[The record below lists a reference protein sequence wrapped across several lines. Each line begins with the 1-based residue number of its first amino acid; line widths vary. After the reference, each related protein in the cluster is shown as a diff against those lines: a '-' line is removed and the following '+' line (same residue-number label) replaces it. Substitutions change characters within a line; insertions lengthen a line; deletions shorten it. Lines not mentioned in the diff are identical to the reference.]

1 MTKAALT
8 LALFCLFVSPALAQE
23 PGSIVILQANDP
35 SAPTTVCDVTHGDA
49 PVRVRP
55 CYIPLVGIDAASD
68 SGFLPSHG
76 HLGFSIAVTFD
87 QTTMVEIEYDQV
99 AFLSTEHGPFPKYAT
114 GIGIDNPRTICP
126 GISSVM
132 NLDSPGSTGFTLV
145 SRCIVTVTPGTHTF
159 YALES
164 ARNGASAFNGPGNQL
179 LTVRYQQ

>member
-1 MTKAALT
+1 MPKAIAI
-8 LALFCLFVSPALAQE
+8 LAFLSLLASPAAWAQGE
-23 PGSIVILQANDP
+23 IVILQANDP
-35 SAPTTVCDVTHGDA
+35 SAPTTICDVTHGDA

-76 HLGFSIAVTFD
+76 HLAFSIIATFD
-87 QTTMVEIEYDQV
+87 QITMVEIEYDQV
-99 AFLSTEHGPFPKYAT
+99 AFLSTEHGPYPKYAT
-114 GIGIDNPRTICP
+114 GIGIDSPRTICP

-145 SRCIVTVTPGTHTF
+145 SRCIVTVTAGTHTF